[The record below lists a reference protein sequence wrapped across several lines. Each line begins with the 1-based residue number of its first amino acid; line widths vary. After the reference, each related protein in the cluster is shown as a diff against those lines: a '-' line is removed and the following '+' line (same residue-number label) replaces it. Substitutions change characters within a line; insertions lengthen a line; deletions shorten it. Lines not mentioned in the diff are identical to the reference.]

1 MAVYKAG
8 NVEFDTVSLGALNS
22 FPASIIG
29 LAPTDKAAWDILT
42 TIPAGPDQES
52 KVVFLPQFGGV
63 PVFTAG
69 AEITSGGGNESING
83 KITHIGFENSTFT
96 ALFHGL
102 TPLKESQISELKCE
116 DDEMEVFAI
125 NYEDIIYGKRDG
137 DFWKGIK
144 VDTAL
149 ILKGRNVPG
158 REVKDNNEFGFQ
170 LKQTWSHTIEG
181 QAPTNF
187 SPLNY

>member
-8 NVEFDTVSLGALNS
+8 NLEFDTAVPANN
-22 FPASIIG
+22 FPPAIAN
-29 LAPTDKAAWDILT
+29 LDPTDVAAWDILT
-42 TIPAGPDQES
+42 TITIVDPES
-52 KVVFLPQFGGV
+52 KVIFLPQFGGV
-63 PVFTAG
+63 PVFEAG

-83 KITHIGFENSTFT
+83 KITHIGFENSTFS

-116 DDEMEVFAI
+116 GDDMEVFAI
-125 NYEDIIYGKRDG
+125 NYEDIMFGKRDG
-137 DFWKGIK
+137 DIWKGIK

-181 QAPTNF
+181 QTPTNF